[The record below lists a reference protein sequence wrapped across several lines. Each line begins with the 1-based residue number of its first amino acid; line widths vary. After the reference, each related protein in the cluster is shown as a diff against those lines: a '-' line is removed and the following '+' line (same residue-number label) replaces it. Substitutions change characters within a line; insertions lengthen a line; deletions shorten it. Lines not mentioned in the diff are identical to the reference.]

1 VRYELYYWPGIQGRG
16 EFVRLAFE
24 EAGADYVDVART
36 EGGMDAMM
44 RFLRGQEEGV
54 PPFAP
59 PFVRRDDVV
68 VAQTAAILRW
78 LAPEL
83 GLVPQDEARRASAD
97 QLQLTVADLA
107 AEGHDVH
114 HPIAS
119 SLYYED
125 QKTEAL
131 RRAKA
136 FTGERIPKFFG
147 YFERV
152 LEKSGGEY
160 VFGDRVSYVDLS
172 LFQIVSG
179 LAYAFPNA
187 TARVKAPRLRELH
200 QRVKERPRVAAYLA
214 SERRLRE
221 STDDLLRH
229 YPELD
234 PA

>member
-1 VRYELYYWPGIQGRG
+1 MRYELFYWPSIQGRG

-24 EAGADYVDVART
+24 DAGADYVDVARSKA
-36 EGGMDAMM
+36 GMDAMM
-44 RFLRGQEEGV
+44 RFLRGEEEGV
-54 PPFAP
+54 PPLAP
-59 PFVRRDDVV
+59 PFVRKDGHV

-83 GLVPQDEARRASAD
+83 GLAPDDENRRATAD
-97 QLQLTVADLA
+97 QLQLTIADLA
-107 AEGHDVH
+107 AEAHDVH

-125 QKTEAL
+125 QKPEAL
-131 RRAKA
+131 RRARS
-136 FTGERIPKFFG
+136 FTEERIPKFLG

-152 LEKSGGEY
+152 LARSGADY
-160 VFGDRVSYVDLS
+160 VFGDRASYVDLS
-172 LFQIVSG
+172 LFQLLSG

-187 TARVKAPRLRELH
+187 TAKVKAPRLRELH
-200 QRVKERPRVAAYLA
+200 DRVKARPRVAAYLA
-214 SERRLRE
+214 SDRRRAD
-221 STDDLLRH
+221 STSDLFRH